1 MSQNPILLVCN
12 PSQPRAA
19 QTARE
24 LADFLQAK
32 GQTPVVLSD
41 YKEIAQY
48 PKSVL
53 CVSLGGDGTV
63 LRCARQTAP
72 LNIPVL
78 AVNCG
83 HLGFLSA
90 CEAADAPDA
99 LTNFLQG
106 NFKIHSR
113 WLLEADIFR
122 AGQPDI
128 IGALAFNDC
137 VIKAAQPRAFSLR
150 AERMGKLFKEFYGD
164 GVILATP
171 TGSTAYSLAAGGP
184 IVDPTLEVWTVTPI
198 CPHSL
203 SDRTILLHAQTQL
216 QFTPIFK
223 NMSDYAAVSL
233 DGQENFLLK
242 NEDRVIVRQS
252 KARAQLVC
260 TENFD
265 FFTRL
270 QQKLEWGT
278 R

>member
-1 MSQNPILLVCN
+1 MSSSPILLVCN
-12 PSQPRAA
+12 PSQPQAA
-19 QTARE
+19 QTARQ
-24 LADFLQAK
+24 LADFLLTQK
-32 GQTPVVLSD
+32 QNPVILPD
-41 YKEIAQY
+41 YKQIPSY
-48 PKSVL
+48 PNARL
-53 CVSLGGDGTV
+53 CISLGGDGTV

-78 AVNCG
+78 GVNCG

-90 CEAADAPDA
+90 CEAENAPAVLSD
-99 LTNFLQG
+99 FLQDK
-106 NFKIHSR
+106 FKIHSR
-113 WLLEADIFR
+113 WLLEADILR
-122 AGQPDI
+122 DGQEPI
-128 IGALAFNDC
+128 YKALAFNDC

-150 AERMGKLFKEFYGD
+150 AERENKLFKEFYGD

-184 IVDPTLEVWTVTPI
+184 IVDPALDVWTVTPI

-203 SDRTILLHAQTQL
+203 SDRAILLHAQTEL

-223 NMSDYAAVSL
+223 NRADVASVSL

-242 NEDRVIVRQS
+242 NQDRVIVRQS
-252 KARAQLVC
+252 KARARLVC

-265 FFTRL
+265 FFARL